1 LITVGL
7 REILLDGPVDSGSST
22 DDVLD
27 RGAIAERHLRCR
39 IARSDKGRLEHDGD
53 VPVADIIGEVK

>member
-7 REILLDGPVDSGSST
+7 REILLDGVVDPGSST

-27 RGAIAERHLRCR
+27 RGAALP
-39 IARSDKGRLEHDGD
+39 KGSQTQGS
-53 VPVADIIGEVK
+53 PKW